1 MSTFGNWRNT
11 LRDRAQEKM
20 PGVNCYITANAVSF
34 FKSGEWHSPAVVFE
48 FTSMPPVDTTSRL
61 IGNGEQ
67 LMNLMFNVYVA
78 ARGADIST
86 QDDVIE
92 NNDLGTIEQ
101 NEQMSDGIYAT
112 LDRLVPALEY
122 FEVDTN
128 CRCLFQGWDQWAE
141 APMTAIYI
149 TRWRIGGYVVSGDGS

>member
-11 LRDRAQEKM
+11 LRDRAASKL
-20 PGVNCYITANAVSF
+20 PGVNCYITANPTSF
-34 FKSGEWHSPAVVFE
+34 FKANAWHGPAVVFE
-48 FTSMPPVDTTSRL
+48 FLRMPPVDTTSRL
-61 IGNGEQ
+61 IGTGEQ
-67 LMNLMFNVYVA
+67 LMDLYFNVYVA
-78 ARGADIST
+78 SRGGDIST
-86 QDDVIE
+86 QDDVIP

-101 NEQMSDGIYAT
+101 NEQMTNGIFDT

-128 CRCLFQGWDQWAE
+128 CRCLFQGWEQWAE

-149 TRWRIGGYVVSGDGS
+149 TRWRVGGYVVSGDGS